1 MKERKLYVIIPQ
13 SCWKLFTPNNYKV
26 DKWCSEYV
34 HKHKHNKPRRANRPN
49 RTKQNKNW
57 NFLMTVVQYIFN
69 WLEAPI
75 DCIFLYFFR
84 VCYTDCGGCG
94 FSSENSQRAWE
105 CRPEFVCFFFFS
117 FYTRVTATIK
127 ICLMMTGDGPLLPL
141 RYHSH
146 CRLLSSFQRLHYI
159 RVA

>member
-1 MKERKLYVIIPQ
+1 MEERKLYVIIPQ

-49 RTKQNKNW
+49 RTEQNKNW

-75 DCIFLYFFR
+75 DCIFLYFF
-84 VCYTDCGGCG
+84 VCVIRTVACVDFQVRTASERESVALNLYVF
-94 FSSENSQRAWE
+94 FSSPFILVLQ
-105 CRPEFVCFFFFS
+105 
-117 FYTRVTATIK
+117 
-127 ICLMMTGDGPLLPL
+127 PL
-141 RYHSH
+141 
-146 CRLLSSFQRLHYI
+146 
-159 RVA
+159 